1 MVLMPRRPLSDA
13 SSLLFTRR
21 GLRLRDTQNT
31 HHWSPRVNN
40 GQRGW
45 ALTRL
50 VLCLLR
56 AQSRAYDRYP
66 NTQFVLAAVYTEDNV
81 GRLRDTV
88 IGSAI
93 VFVSW
98 IRSLRAHGRPVR
110 GPCTPFFH
118 PLPPRAPSLYQLQ
131 KLLQLCTALYSL
143 HYIHFTVCTHIS
155 LEKPVVQERQYPV
168 ILLQRT
174 KKTVTSYYIMLP
186 SMKQY

>member
-1 MVLMPRRPLSDA
+1 MLLMPRRPLSDA
-13 SSLLFTRR
+13 SRLLFTRR

-56 AQSRAYDRYP
+56 AQSRGYDRYP
-66 NTQFVLAAVYTEDNV
+66 NMQFVLAAVYTEDNV

-98 IRSLRAHGRPVR
+98 IRYLRAHGRPVR

-155 LEKPVVQERQYPV
+155 LEKPVV
-168 ILLQRT
+168 
-174 KKTVTSYYIMLP
+174 
-186 SMKQY
+186 